1 MTCTGGEFD
10 VWLFPP
16 SKQNRSSTSQLL
28 RYVQGI
34 LNAGLKALFKL
45 SVRESWKSWRDPYL
59 KTDRSSG
66 KLQHSLLK
74 IFLRRFYST
83 AMVTKDA
90 FFSLFALP
98 EQSSSLLYGSSIN
111 SFDNL
116 PVRACGVPSKHLFGI
131 CCRQCQFHFRSSN
144 PCQLNSHV
152 PKQDASATTFVFDCA
167 SETSCGPVTVVQG
180 PSTAI
185 FTEADQP

>member
-16 SKQNRSSTSQLL
+16 SKQDRSSTSQLL

-34 LNAGLKALFKL
+34 LNAGLKALFEL

-59 KTDRSSG
+59 KTDLTSG
-66 KLQHSLLK
+66 KLQHALLK
-74 IFLRRFYST
+74 IFLRRFFST

-111 SFDNL
+111 SFATSL
-116 PVRACGVPSKHLFGI
+116 FVPVEYP
-131 CCRQCQFHFRSSN
+131 
-144 PCQLNSHV
+144 LNTFS
-152 PKQDASATTFVFDCA
+152 ASVAGNVSFTFVRQ
-167 SETSCGPVTVVQG
+167 TLVN
-180 PSTAI
+180 
-185 FTEADQP
+185 